1 MHYLL
6 CLTNDDTGYA
16 PARPADGYHLVGPFN
31 RDVDAQHYRASLIG
45 ENRRLIG
52 PRVHL
57 LNLRPGEAYRP
68 PCLQR
73 LDGTEGQAEPGIYLA
88 RTGIL
93 PGALLFTGRL
103 RTGDDLAGAY
113 AAARIGGVDPLN
125 CLIWMNDALLHQP
138 PVIVSRH
145 PLAKLREVA

>member
-6 CLTNDDTGYA
+6 CLTNDYNGYL
-16 PARPADGYHLVGPFN
+16 PGRPATGYHLVGPFD
-31 RDVDAQHYRASLIG
+31 RDADAQHGRTSIIARCVPIV
-45 ENRRLIG
+45 G

-57 LNLRPGEAYRP
+57 LNLRPGEAFRS
-68 PCLQR
+68 PCLQG
-73 LDGTEGQAEPGIYLA
+73 LDGTEGNAEPGIYLA

-113 AAARIGGVDPLN
+113 AAARIAGADPLD
-125 CLIWMNDALLHQP
+125 CLIWMDDALLHRP
-138 PVIVSRH
+138 PVIIAPRDA
-145 PLAKLREVA
+145 LLTREAA

>member
-6 CLTNDDTGYA
+6 CLTNNDTAYA
-16 PARPADGYHLVGPFN
+16 PARPATGYHLVGPFD
-31 RDVDAQHYRASLIG
+31 RDVDAQHGRTSIIARCLPA
-45 ENRRLIG
+45 IG

-57 LNLRPGEAYRP
+57 LNLRPGEAFRS
-68 PCLQR
+68 PCLQG
-73 LDGTEGQAEPGIYLA
+73 LDGTEGNAEPGIYLA

-113 AAARIGGVDPLN
+113 AAARIAGADPLD
-125 CLIWMNDALLHQP
+125 CLIWMDDALLHRP
-138 PVIVSRH
+138 PVIIT
-145 PLAKLREVA
+145 PGAALLTREAA